1 MCNNDSLGEAPPQD
15 ANHRNSGVVGERV
28 IGIVGW
34 CGMALIL
41 LAYALVSSG
50 IGVTANSVTYQA
62 LNIAGSLG
70 LICVAVV
77 RRAHQVTA
85 LNVAWVVIGVVALAR
100 MV

>member
-1 MCNNDSLGEAPPQD
+1 MCNNDSLGGAPSQG
-15 ANHRNSGVVGERV
+15 ANHHNSGVVGERV
-28 IGIVGW
+28 IDIVGW
-34 CGMALIL
+34 CGMAIIL

-62 LNIAGSLG
+62 MNIAGSLG

-85 LNVAWVVIGVVALAR
+85 LNVAWVVIGVVALVR
-100 MV
+100 MG